1 MISFQCVSLSFAVE
15 FRLVHNGLNI
25 KCTYFCF
32 LQIICNDFNAKVAA
46 KAGKCL
52 ALLANCLKKRFLH
65 YASACIN
72 CILEKFRDTNPDVVI
87 AMREAIDA
95 VYQSVS
101 LFFCLFLR
109 NIFSCY

>member
-1 MISFQCVSLSFAVE
+1 MISFQCVALSFAVE

-25 KCTYFCF
+25 KCTHFCF
-32 LQIICNDFNAKVAA
+32 LQIIYKDFNVTVVA

-52 ALLANCLKKRFLH
+52 ALLANCLKKRFLP
-65 YASACIN
+65 YASAYIN
-72 CILEKFRDTNPDVVI
+72 CIPEKFRERNPDVVT

-109 NIFSCY
+109 NIFSWY